1 MVQRIKKHKPQIGI
15 IKIGFGNI
23 NSVISIFEKL
33 KKNIKII
40 NKKNQIKGV
49 DTLVVSGHGNF
60 EYAIRT
66 LKKKDLFSEIKKH
79 ILKYKNYIGIC
90 LGAQI
95 LCKKSDESNLEG
107 LNLINVNV
115 SKLPK
120 KNSFKV
126 PHIGW
131 NQIKNSGC
139 KKVDWLKN
147 FNFLDFY
154 FAHSY
159 FLNFKKKK
167 KSNINVLRIFSS
179 YPSNYKI

>member
-1 MVQRIKKHKPQIGI
+1 MVQRIKKYKQQIGI

-23 NSVISIFEKL
+23 NSVISIF
-33 KKNIKII
+33 KKFNKTIKII
-40 NKKNQIKGV
+40 NKKNQIKDV
-49 DTLVVSGHGNF
+49 DILVVSGHGNF
-60 EYAIRT
+60 EYAIKT

-79 ILKYKNYIGIC
+79 ILKNKNYIGIC

-95 LCKKSDESNLEG
+95 LCKKSDESNLKG
-107 LNLINVNV
+107 LNLIDVNV
-115 SKLPK
+115 SKIPK
-120 KNSFKV
+120 KNHFKV

-131 NQIKNSGC
+131 SQIQNSGC

-159 FLNFKKKK
+159 FLNFEKK
-167 KSNINVLRIFSS
+167 KSNINVLKVFSTYS
-179 YPSNYKI
+179 CNYKI